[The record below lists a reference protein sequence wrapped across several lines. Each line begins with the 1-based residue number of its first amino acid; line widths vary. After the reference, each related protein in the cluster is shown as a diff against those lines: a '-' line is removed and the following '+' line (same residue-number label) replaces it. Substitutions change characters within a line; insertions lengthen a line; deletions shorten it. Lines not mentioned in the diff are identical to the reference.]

1 MVGIE
6 VGEECDG
13 KHMTPE
19 DYGAIYIQVA
29 DAVHKLTPSAKLGG
43 PIFEGVDKDIT
54 LWADDEGRTSWME
67 RFVDYL
73 KAHGHLK
80 DLSFMSFEHYP
91 FMINGFT
98 PPNDWASLY
107 LEPGIMKH
115 VLHMWRAGR
124 RPSGCAA
131 DHFREWN
138 HRGAKRTGLPG
149 RDWPLHLGVR
159 CVWHI
164 L

>member
-1 MVGIE
+1 M
-6 VGEECDG
+6 
-13 KHMTPE
+13 
-19 DYGAIYIQVA
+19 A
-29 DAVHKLTPSAKLGG
+29 DAVHKLTPGARLGG

-54 LWADDEGRTSWME
+54 LWADDEGRTSWLE

-98 PPNDWASLY
+98 PPNDWATLY
-107 LEPGIMKH
+107 MEPGIMKH
-115 VLHMWRAGR
+115 VLHMWRQDGVPTGVPLIISESGIVAG
-124 RPSGCAA
+124 PSG
-131 DHFREWN
+131 
-138 HRGAKRTGLPG
+138 TGIPG

-159 CVWHI
+159 RIRHI